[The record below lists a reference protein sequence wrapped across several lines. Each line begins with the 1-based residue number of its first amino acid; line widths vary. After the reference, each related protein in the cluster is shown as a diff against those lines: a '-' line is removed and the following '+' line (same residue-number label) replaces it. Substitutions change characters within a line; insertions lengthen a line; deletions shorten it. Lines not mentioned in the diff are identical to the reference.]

1 MRTGDEFREI
11 FNLKYNNINS
21 GVSPGLND
29 YEISL
34 YLTEAQKEIIEGF
47 YSGSMK
53 GFSFEQQEKIR
64 KNLSAIT
71 KETKTVLGSFAKQ
84 KDLYKYTITW
94 PNIKVI
100 MNGEEVELIVEKP

>member
-1 MRTGDEFREI
+1 MRTGDEVREI

-34 YLTEAQKEIIEGF
+34 FLTEAQKEVIENF

-53 GFSFEQQEKIR
+53 GYSFEQMEKIR
-64 KNLSAIT
+64 KNLSVLT
-71 KETKTVLGSFAKQ
+71 KENTGILTLKPDRYAL
-84 KDLYKYTITW
+84 
-94 PNIKVI
+94 KVYRVDF
-100 MNGEEVELIVEKP
+100 EEGAQP